1 MVNLENFQVGG
12 FIKCQGPFFWKVGP
26 NKIIFLETWRMS
38 RSDGHLLTGWFG
50 TESQKAL
57 VGERPFCLRGISKAA
72 MY

>member
-1 MVNLENFQVGG
+1 MSGS
-12 FIKCQGPFFWKVGP
+12 IWKVGP

-57 VGERPFCLRGISKAA
+57 VGERPCCLRGISRAA
-72 MY
+72 M